1 MVVKGLCLNDLHFG
15 LPCSERIFNELSQ
28 VLDFIRKNDLDV
40 IHINGDYFD
49 RKLSF
54 GEPAALMAMKFFYD
68 LRELCIKKKIKLRI
82 IHGTMG
88 HERGQTEMF
97 RRFASK
103 YLDMK
108 IFNEVSEEELF
119 PGFNV
124 LYVPEEYPVN
134 AEEYYRPYRE
144 KVYNAIFMH
153 CMWDFIA
160 MNSNIEEGDRTD
172 MQTAPV
178 FKYNEW
184 AQTIPHGMAICGHI
198 HARHVYKKKIFYP
211 GSFSAWNFS
220 DISEKGFT
228 YYTYDT
234 EKQFYKVSF
243 INNTMCPTYGIISA
257 NELGLDLEKASV
269 EEIMNATKALADKY
283 DYSRLDIESLPLDT
297 LELLKRAY
305 KEDPKIKLGIKKNKN
320 HLLIESNN
328 NEFDKYSY
336 ILNGDM
342 SIVDVILR
350 FIKEDLSSHEG
361 ADKIT
366 KDDIVNYLKEEEE

>member
-1 MVVKGLCLNDLHFG
+1 
-15 LPCSERIFNELSQ
+15 
-28 VLDFIRKNDLDV
+28 
-40 IHINGDYFD
+40 
-49 RKLSF
+49 
-54 GEPAALMAMKFFYD
+54 
-68 LRELCIKKKIKLRI
+68 
-82 IHGTMG
+82 
-88 HERGQTEMF
+88 
-97 RRFASK
+97 
-103 YLDMK
+103 
-108 IFNEVSEEELF
+108 
-119 PGFNV
+119 
-124 LYVPEEYPVN
+124 
-134 AEEYYRPYRE
+134 
-144 KVYNAIFMH
+144 
-153 CMWDFIA
+153 
-160 MNSNIEEGDRTD
+160 

-178 FKYNEW
+178 LKYNEW
-184 AQTIPHGMAICGHI
+184 AQTITHGMAICGHI

-269 EEIMNATKALADKY
+269 EDIMNATKALADKY
-283 DYSRLDIESLPLDT
+283 DYSRLDIET
-297 LELLKRAY
+297 L
-305 KEDPKIKLGIKKNKN
+305 KLGIKKNKN

-366 KDDIVNYLKEEEE
+366 KDDIINYLKEEE